1 MKTPLTMIALAL
13 VCGLAGAACSSGS
26 DYVYIEP
33 AATEQVDEGRWRV
46 VLTEL
51 ASQRAG
57 VETTTVAN
65 QTIDGVARLTVPYSS
80 VIYHFEGSTW
90 AYTNPE
96 PLTFVREPIE
106 IDYIDGAM
114 AVLSAGPGAGTSVV
128 SVGAAELY
136 GVEFGIGK

>member
-1 MKTPLTMIALAL
+1 MKTPSTIIALTL
-13 VCGLAGAACSSGS
+13 VLGLGAAACSSGS

-33 AATEQVDEGRWRV
+33 AATEQVDDERWRV
-46 VLTEL
+46 TLTEL

-57 VETTTVAN
+57 VETTAVVS
-65 QTIDGVARLTVPYSS
+65 QTIDGVERLTVPYSS

-96 PLTFVREPIE
+96 PLTFVREAID
-106 IDYIDGAM
+106 IDYIDGAL
-114 AVLSAGPGAGTSVV
+114 AVLNAGPGEGTSVV
-128 SVGAAELY
+128 TVGAAELY